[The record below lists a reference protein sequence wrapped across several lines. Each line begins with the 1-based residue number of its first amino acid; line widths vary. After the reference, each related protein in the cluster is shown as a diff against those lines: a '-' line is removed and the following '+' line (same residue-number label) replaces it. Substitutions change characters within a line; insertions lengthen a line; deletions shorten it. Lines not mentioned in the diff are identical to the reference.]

1 MKQANIKILSDENK
15 RLLDSHLIDCY
26 TLNNSKA
33 NELAFASNNH
43 RSREFEVKFMADG
56 SYRLS
61 TRYLGYKTVMESF
74 APGFVEKIKDP
85 DGRRYSFRVSVYD
98 DTELN
103 ELIYKMLLEG
113 YDPRPKTES
122 V

>member
-33 NELAFASNNH
+33 NELAFVSNNH
-43 RSREFEVKFMADG
+43 RSREFEVKFMTDG

-85 DGRRYSFRVSVYD
+85 DGRRYSFRVHVRD
-98 DTELN
+98 EEELN
-103 ELIYKMLLEG
+103 ELIGKLLKEG
-113 YDPRPKTES
+113 YDGNPKIELI
-122 V
+122 